1 VPADTPLVTG
11 ALDPDAVLPYGR
23 PSVMRTVVAEPV
35 TALLIQR
42 ALVMEVA
49 HPKVAAAVEDHSAYR
64 TKPNRRA
71 WATAD
76 AAVRLVFG
84 DAETAR
90 HAARHIY
97 AVHDHINGDVDGAHV
112 SAGTRHGA
120 GAPDATGAA
129 DSYSAHDATLLT
141 WVWATLVDTAE
152 VAYTR
157 WVRPFTDH
165 EATTYYAEM
174 VGFGRFFGIPADL
187 LPPDRAAFAAYLDG
201 MLDGGFEITAHSRQ
215 VARQILWF
223 RHRLVPPPAVHVER
237 VLALLTLDPRLLE
250 RLDLHLSAGDRRLA
264 RHLDDWLTAYYR
276 RLPAARRWGPEIYVR
291 LRRPTIGLWD
301 RRS

>member
-1 VPADTPLVTG
+1 
-11 ALDPDAVLPYGR
+11 
-23 PSVMRTVVAEPV
+23 MRTVVAEPV

-49 HPKVAAAVEDHSAYR
+49 HPKVGAAVADHSSFR
-64 TKPNRRA
+64 TRPNRRA

-76 AAVRLVFG
+76 TAVRLVFG

-97 AVHDHINGDVDGAHV
+97 GVHDRINGSWAGAHG
-112 SAGTRHGA
+112 SAETRHAA
-120 GAPDATGAA
+120 GGP

-157 WVRPFTDH
+157 WVRPFTDQ
-165 EATTYYAEM
+165 EAAAYYAEM
-174 VGFGRFFGIPADL
+174 VGFGRFFGIPAEL
-187 LPPDRAAFAAYLDG
+187 LPPDRAGFAAYLDG
-201 MLDGGFEITAHSRQ
+201 MLDGGFEITEHSRD

-223 RHRLVPPPAVHVER
+223 RHRLVPPPAVRMER

-250 RLDLHLSAGDRRLA
+250 RLDLEMTASDQRLA
-264 RHLDDWLTAYYR
+264 RHLDDWLSAYYR
-276 RLPAARRWGPEIYVR
+276 RLPGARRWGPEFYLW
-291 LRRPTIGLWD
+291 LRRPTIGLLD
-301 RRS
+301 RRR